1 MRNSLISAR
10 RLIAAPGPLA
20 PESAITTFAQATP
33 PAAPIF
39 TSRSRITFRPA
50 PSHALSAASSMAS
63 QTVELQRRTLAC
75 TRVAARSVALT
86 AALVAVVALAP
97 ANLAAPL
104 AFSALPFAA
113 FFTVAAPVLA
123 LFFKPANG
131 DFGERMGERIDAGA
145 LAGSG
150 GEEATSVI
158 TGVRRRALDRGRPG
172 GVRSACSGRIHS
184 AAPAFGILFLGPS

>member
-1 MRNSLISAR
+1 MISAR

-20 PESAITTFAQATP
+20 PESAITTFAQAVP

-50 PSHALSAASSMAS
+50 LSHALSAASSMAS

-86 AALVAVVALAP
+86 AALVAAF
-97 ANLAAPL
+97 AAPF

-145 LAGSG
+145 LAGNG

-158 TGVRRRALDRGRPG
+158 TGVRRRALDRGVPI
-172 GVRSACSGRIHS
+172 SCSRNQQFHRRRIWE
-184 AAPAFGILFLGPS
+184 FFLGPSWKEALVSIALLAPL